1 MKHLYSLLL
10 LLLLGVPLFA
20 QTTVTGK
27 ITDVKGEGLP
37 GVSVALK
44 GTSTGVISDVDGAY
58 TISAPADGTLVFS
71 FIGYKPVEAAINNR
85 TIIDTQLEEDVTA
98 LDEVLVIGYGVQK
111 KSVATAS
118 ISKIDAKQLEGFSSQ
133 RLDQMLQGQVSGVI
147 TKSASGQPGAP
158 QNILIRGIGTNGNNN
173 PLIIIDGVNAND
185 GALAALNPADVE
197 SMQVLKDGASTAI
210 YGARAANGIIMVTT
224 KKAKAGE
231 ATFNYN
237 FYYGWQ
243 QAWKVPQVLNSKQY
257 IELNTEE
264 YANDGSTPQAGY
276 PTFPTTAG
284 GSTPNSSWMDKIF
297 ETSPTQT
304 HNLSI
309 GKGTENGSVNA
320 SLSYFT
326 QDGVI
331 APEKSN
337 TRRLTGRFS
346 IDQKVNKYL
355 TFGQQ
360 LNYSHSTS
368 EGIGDNNVFGSPI
381 SEALVYDPTTP
392 YYDEN
397 GTFGF
402 AQSPYV
408 QKEYINPLSQIFI
421 TNNENAQ
428 NYVNGHVFLAVNPI
442 KGLTVKTDLG
452 IDYNLYSGKG
462 FSPNYTFQDTNGNT
476 LPVTSAQ
483 NSLYEYSSKVFFWQ
497 WENYVT
503 YAKSIGAHNAEI
515 TVGTTIRERTQAE
528 FSGSS
533 QGIAQEVQ
541 FDPNYWYITN
551 TPDSLK
557 RSGSRADEDE
567 ILGSVFGRLMYNY
580 DERYMAT
587 FTLRRDGSSKFG
599 PNNRY
604 GIFPS
609 ASVGWVISKES
620 FWNVK
625 PVSFLKVRASY
636 GINGNDRIEN
646 MKFVSLIGKLGVY
659 PLGKPGAQTM
669 YDAFANLS
677 LDNPDLKWEESKQFD
692 IGFEA
697 GLFNDQVT
705 FEFDYYHKT
714 TSGLLMNKTVP
725 IIVGNNAPVGNVG
738 EVVNSGIEI
747 ETNYRRNFGAVG
759 FTAGLNFTTLKN
771 EVTKV
776 TEGGFIS
783 GYSWP
788 VRNFE
793 ITRMQVGEPIGYFR
807 GYEAA
812 GIFNSEDEV
821 NSHINNDG
829 DLLQPNAQAGDIKYV
844 DVNKDGVI
852 NEGDITNIGKPWAD
866 MLIGLNLSATYK
878 GFDIRVL
885 FSASIGNDIFRSF
898 ERQDVP
904 NNNMTAEWLDRW
916 TESNPNGSY
925 PRLTNQDENGNSR
938 SSSFYVEDA
947 SYLRLKN
954 LQIGYSLPR
963 KVLDKVAIKNLRM
976 YASFDNL
983 WTLTGYSGFDPE
995 IGTNG
1000 WILDTAIDKAFYPQ
1014 LKTMG
1019 FGLNLTF

>member
-1 MKHLYSLLL
+1 MKHFYSLLL
-10 LLLLGVPLFA
+10 LLLLGVPSFA

-27 ITDVKGEGLP
+27 ITDGKGESLP

-44 GTSTGVISDVDGAY
+44 GTSTGVISDADGGY
-58 TISAPADGTLVFS
+58 SISAPADGTLVFS
-71 FIGYKPVEAAINNR
+71 FIGFKSAEVPINGR
-85 TIIDTQLEEDVTA
+85 TVIDTQLQEDVTS
-98 LDEVLVIGYGVQK
+98 LDEVVVIGYGVQK
-111 KSVATAS
+111 KSVATAA
-118 ISKIDAKQLEGFSSQ
+118 ISKVDSKKLEGFSVQ

-147 TKSASGQPGAP
+147 FKSSSGQPGSG
-158 QNILIRGIGTNGNNN
+158 QNIMIRGVGTNGNNN

-197 SMQVLKDGASTAI
+197 SLQVLKDGASTAI

-224 KKAKAGE
+224 KRAKPGE
-231 ATFNYN
+231 ATFSYN

-243 QAWKVPQVLNSKQY
+243 QPWKVPQVMNSDQY
-257 IELNTEE
+257 VKLINEK
-264 YANDGSTPQAGY
+264 YANDGSSPQAGY
-276 PTFPTTAG
+276 PTFPTSTD
-284 GSTPNSSWMDKIF
+284 GSTTNSRWMDKLF

-309 GKGTENGSVNA
+309 SKGTENGSVMA
-320 SLSYFT
+320 SLSYFA

-337 TRRLTGRFS
+337 ASRITGRFS
-346 IDQKVNKYL
+346 IDQNINKFL

-360 LNYSHSTS
+360 INFAHATN
-368 EGIGDNNVFGSPI
+368 ERIGDNNVFGSPI
-381 SEALVYDPTTP
+381 SEALVYDPITP

-397 GTFGF
+397 GTYGF

-421 TNNENAQ
+421 TNNSTAQ
-428 NYVNGHVFLAVNPI
+428 NYINGHVYLALNPA
-442 KGLTVKTDLG
+442 KGLTFKTDLG
-452 IDYNLYSGKG
+452 VDYNNYTGKG
-462 FSPNYTFQDTNGNT
+462 FSPNYTFHDTNGNT
-476 LPVTSAQ
+476 LPVMAAQ
-483 NSLYEYSSKVFFWQ
+483 NSIYEYSSNVFFWQ

-503 YAKSIGAHNAEI
+503 YAKSIGQHNAEI
-515 TVGTTIRERTQAE
+515 TVGTTIRERSQSE

-541 FDPNYWYITN
+541 FDPNYWYMAN

-557 RSGSRADEDE
+557 RSSSRADEDE
-567 ILGSVFGRLMYNY
+567 VLASVFGRLMYNY

-609 ASVGWVISKES
+609 ASVGWIVSKES
-620 FWNVK
+620 FWNVN

-636 GINGNDRIEN
+636 GINGNDRIGN
-646 MKFVSLIGKLGVY
+646 MQFVSLIGKLGVY

-669 YDAFANLS
+669 YDAFGNLS
-677 LDNPDLKWEESKQFD
+677 LNNPDLKWEESRHFD
-692 IGFEA
+692 VGLEA
-697 GLFNDQVT
+697 GLFNDQLT
-705 FEFDYYHKT
+705 FEIDYYHKT
-714 TSGLLMNKTVP
+714 TSGLLMAKTVP
-725 IIVGNNAPVGNVG
+725 IIVGNNPPTGNVG

-759 FTAGLNFTTLKN
+759 FTAGLNVTTLKN

-776 TEGGFIS
+776 TEGGFVS
-783 GYSWP
+783 GYTWP
-788 VRNFE
+788 IRNFQ
-793 ITRMQVGEPIGYFR
+793 ITRMQVGDPIGYFR
-807 GYEAA
+807 GYQSA
-812 GIFNSEDEV
+812 GVFKSVEDVFSYINS
-821 NSHINNDG
+821 DG
-829 DLLQPNAQAGDIKYV
+829 NPLQPNAKPGDLKYV
-844 DVNKDGVI
+844 DVNKNGSID
-852 NEGDITNIGKPWAD
+852 EGDITNIGKPWAD
-866 MLIGLNLSATYK
+866 VMIGVNLGATYR
-878 GFDIRVL
+878 GFDIRAL

-904 NNNMTAEWLDRW
+904 MNNYTTEWLDRW
-916 TESNPNGSY
+916 SESNINGSY
-925 PRLTNQDENGNSR
+925 PRVTAADPNNNSR
-938 SSSFYVEDA
+938 ASSFYVEDG

-954 LQIGYSLPR
+954 LQIGYSIPR
-963 KVLDKVAIKNLRM
+963 KVLDKALIKNCRV

-983 WTLTGYSGFDPE
+983 LTLTGYSGFDPE
-995 IGTNG
+995 IGNDG
-1000 WILDTAIDKAFYPQ
+1000 WILDTSIDKGYYPQ

-1019 FGLNLTF
+1019 FGLNITF